1 MFILINHELILPRY
15 DICNC
20 CENLHFIKH
29 IILTIRTLGVRLLH
43 RKQLLLFHDCFVCNY
58 YWAIK
63 YVKIKIENWLI
74 PLCYFKLRSLYNFP
88 FQGVSTCFV
97 LKVSLLILLYTQVVC
112 LYLRLYCI
120 IWLWL
125 QLWLLLALTDSH
137 IYNNDF
143 TSNIRQQ

>member
-20 CENLHFIKH
+20 CENLHFIKTYH
-29 IILTIRTLGVRLLH
+29 PHNTEIRCEVATP
-43 RKQLLLFHDCFVCNY
+43 KQLLLFHDCFVCNY

-74 PLCYFKLRSLYNFP
+74 PLCYFKLGSVYNFH

-97 LKVSLLILLYTQVVC
+97 LKVSLLILLYTYVVC

-125 QLWLLLALTDSH
+125 QLWILLALTDSH
-137 IYNNDF
+137 IADHVY
-143 TSNIRQQ
+143 TLKQ